1 MQVRVPPVET
11 VDEEVGGEWSARPVL
26 GWIVRIAIVAIP
38 IAVSWLSVR
47 AAIVL
52 YPRPAGWWAT
62 AAWIGAALVLSF
74 VVHAACRRVLRRF
87 SPLGMLFNL
96 ALTFPTPA
104 PSRLRST
111 ALASRSDDLREELT
125 AEGTDWSGGDRNAKA
140 LVQLV
145 IDINRHDSR
154 MWGHND
160 RVRAYSEA
168 IGEELGLDTASM
180 QKLRW
185 AALLHDTG
193 KLDVSPTL
201 LASRRT
207 LTADELDVVREH
219 TAHGAAR
226 LAPFVDWLGEW
237 ALVAAE
243 HHERWDGAGYPLGLA
258 GDEISIGAR
267 IVAVADAY
275 DAMTASRSYRRA
287 IAPAKAR
294 EELVA
299 EAGAQFDPSIVSAF
313 LRASIRER
321 RFAIGPLAALVELPA
336 RLLAATPTGAAAV
349 SVAAATSAAVVGV
362 AVVPPLTEEPAGVER
377 VVVGDVVEDAPVEV
391 VEPTTTTTTEPP
403 STTTTTERPTTTTIA
418 PTTTTSTTTT
428 TTSVAP
434 TTTAPPA
441 TTTSAAPTTTTT
453 AAPTTTTTT
462 EPPDSYPTVPPTTTT
477 TTAPPPEYPS
487 V

>member
-1 MQVRVPPVET
+1 MQVRVPAVET
-11 VDEEVGGEWSARPVL
+11 VRDEPGGEWSARPVL
-26 GWIVRIAIVAIP
+26 GWIVRIAIIAVP
-38 IAVSWLSVR
+38 IAISWLSVR
-47 AAIVL
+47 AAMVL
-52 YPRPAGWWAT
+52 YPRPAGWWPT
-62 AAWIGAALVLSF
+62 AAWIAAALVLSF

-104 PSRLRST
+104 PARLRST
-111 ALASRSDDLREELT
+111 ALASRSDDLRDELT
-125 AEGTDWSGGDRNAKA
+125 GDGTDWSGGDRKAQA

-145 IDINRHDSR
+145 VDINRHDSR

-160 RVRAYSEA
+160 RVRAYAEA
-168 IGEELGLDTASM
+168 IGTELDLDAASM

-185 AALLHDTG
+185 AALLHDAG

-201 LASRRT
+201 LAARRG
-207 LTADELDVVREH
+207 LSDDELDVVREH

-243 HHERWDGAGYPLGLA
+243 HHERWDGGGYPLGLA
-258 GDEISIGAR
+258 GEEISLGAR

-321 RFAIGPLAALVELPA
+321 RFALGPLAALAEVPT
-336 RLLAATPTGAAAV
+336 RILAAAPTAAGTAG
-349 SVAAATSAAVVGV
+349 VAAATSAAVVGV
-362 AVVPPLTEEPAGVER
+362 AVVPPLTEEPTGVER
-377 VVVGDVVEDAPVEV
+377 VVVEEVVEDAPVEI
-391 VEPTTTTTTEPP
+391 VETTTTTTTEAPP
-403 STTTTTERPTTTTIA
+403 TTTTTTERPTTTT
-418 PTTTTSTTTT
+418 TTTSTTTT
-428 TTSVAP
+428 TTTVAP

-441 TTTSAAPTTTTT
+441 TTTTAPPTTTTT
-453 AAPTTTTTT
+453 AAPTSTTTTT
-462 EPPDSYPTVPPTTTT
+462 EPPDSYPTVPPPTTTS